1 MRRQEP
7 CPLTVSVG
15 ALLLGG
21 LAPAERREFL
31 THLPECSTCRAEI
44 VELAPLPSLL
54 GRLRRQ
60 CPQ

>member
-1 MRRQEP
+1 
-7 CPLTVSVG
+7 VSVG